1 MICYQDEYLSNP
13 EEVAKMN
20 PDEIEAE
27 IERLEMEW
35 YGRILPK
42 DLGEHIERK
51 PMIYSVKQHK
61 LVERE
66 TILGY

>member
-1 MICYQDEYLSNP
+1 MICYQDEYLIDP
-13 EEVAKMN
+13 EEVAKM
-20 PDEIEAE
+20 DLDKIEAE
-27 IERLEMEW
+27 IEKYEMERF
-35 YGRILPK
+35 GRILPK
-42 DLGEHIERK
+42 DLGEHVERK